1 MDSTVS
7 FDAPPE
13 DTSKRPAE
21 VRPVKDGG
29 ERASF
34 DELFAPAPFKS
45 EAISEV
51 NNIGQ
56 ISRMKLPVDFETG
69 QQRNGTVGASSRREF
84 RSAKDPDFKILL
96 EYRGTQVSD
105 SSAAKFKEVLA
116 APAHS
121 LSAEELNDMREILR
135 QKSDKSL
142 FAISKAATYDI
153 DGKRVLAVEGK
164 YPEHNM
170 VAMTLYLNAG
180 ASGAAVQEV
189 TLQGSSGS
197 FIRHRSEGLA
207 AIQSIKWK
215 K

>member
-1 MDSTVS
+1 MS
-7 FDAPPE
+7 FDAPPD

-21 VRPVKDGG
+21 VRQIKDGG

-34 DELFAPAPFKS
+34 DELFAPELFKS

-56 ISRMKLPVDFETG
+56 ISRMKLPVDFEAG

-84 RSAKDPDFKILL
+84 HSAKDPDFKILL

-105 SSAAKFKEVLA
+105 SSAAKFKDVLA

-121 LSAEELNDMREILR
+121 LSAEELNGMREILR

-142 FAISKAATYDI
+142 FAISKAATHDI
-153 DGKRVLAVEGK
+153 DGRRVLAVEGK
-164 YPEHNM
+164 YPEHNV
-170 VAMTLYLNAG
+170 VALTLYLDAG
-180 ASGAAVQEV
+180 SNGAAVQEV
-189 TLQGSSGS
+189 TLQGSKQS
-197 FIRHRSEGLA
+197 FTRHRREGMA
-207 AIQSIKWK
+207 ALESIKWK

>member
-1 MDSTVS
+1 MS
-7 FDAPPE
+7 FDAPP
-13 DTSKRPAE
+13 DNTSKRPAE
-21 VRPVKDGG
+21 VRPVKNGG
-29 ERASF
+29 ERPSF

-56 ISRMKLPVDFETG
+56 ISRMTLPVDFESG
-69 QQRNGTVGASSRREF
+69 QQSNGTVGASSRREF

-105 SSAAKFKEVLA
+105 SSAAKFKDVLT
-116 APAHS
+116 APAHN
-121 LSAEELNDMREILR
+121 LSAAELNDMREILK
-135 QKSDKSL
+135 QKADSSL

-164 YPEHNM
+164 YPEHD
-170 VAMTLYLNAG
+170 VVTMTLYLDAASNG
-180 ASGAAVQEV
+180 AVVQEV

-197 FIRHRSEGLA
+197 FIRHRSAGMA
-207 AIQSIKWK
+207 ALESIKWK